1 MRKKITIELSV
12 KQSNWID
19 SLIQQNKEDSV
30 ESYIKNL
37 IDKDISLDD
46 KWISVFEA
54 IKKRV
59 ENKEDLE
66 DF

>member
-37 IDKDISLDD
+37 INKDISLDD